1 MKRNKKLLPLILLII
16 SAFFLSYTFYE
27 SEIKYKGTERS
38 DYFKYYLI
46 CFLFVLCS
54 IISFFLKRKTIRNIS
69 IIFIS
74 TLFTLHLIN
83 TYLFFKIGRPATSRT
98 GLFQFYKD
106 QKALDNNIA
115 ISMFGVNA
123 TYDHSLPFLLSD
135 RSNKKTIMCSE
146 NGYFSIFHTDR
157 YGFNNP
163 DSEWEKNQIEFLLV
177 GDSFTH
183 GGCVNETDTISG
195 NLRKMIDKG
204 EGGGGVINLGYSGNG
219 PLREYATLREY
230 LHLKKTNR
238 VVWIYYENDLI
249 DLISELGNKTL
260 SNYLNDR
267 TFTQKLHI
275 RQSENDKKLE
285 KILDDAYKQKEKVFE
300 RKYRSHILSFIR
312 LYDLRNFI
320 KQSLNS
326 FSSLETPITEIP
338 NKILETFS
346 EIIYLSKILS
356 EDNGARFYFVFLP
369 KHSRYLIKS
378 YKEAEFKRYL
388 EQELQNKNVI
398 NIVNELKIPIIDIN
412 KDLLERYSDLLS
424 LIPFRSS
431 NSPAGHFNEL
441 GYKLVSKIILKK
453 IIEYEK
459 NLPKNTKLQLLVP

>member
-1 MKRNKKLLPLILLII
+1 MKRNKKLLPLILLVI
-16 SAFFLSYTFYE
+16 SALFLSYTFYE

-38 DYFKYYLI
+38 YYFKYYLT

-54 IISFFLKRKTIRNIS
+54 IIFFFLKRETVRNIS

-74 TLFTLHLIN
+74 TLFTLYLIN
-83 TYLFFKIGRPATSRT
+83 TYIFFKIGKPVNNRT

-106 QKALDNNIA
+106 QKILDNNIA
-115 ISMFGVNA
+115 ISMYGDEAVS
-123 TYDHSLPFLLSD
+123 DHSLPFLLSD
-135 RSNKKTIMCSE
+135 RSNKKTIMCNE

-163 DSEWEKNQIEFLLV
+163 DSEWEKNEIEFLLV

-195 NLRKMIDKG
+195 NLRKKIDKG
-204 EGGGGVINLGYSGNG
+204 GVLNLGYSSNG

-238 VVWIYYENDLI
+238 VVWIYYENDLL
-249 DLISELGNKTL
+249 DLIDELGNKTL

-285 KILDDAYKQKEKVFE
+285 KIFDAAYKQKEREFE
-300 RKYRSHILSFIR
+300 REYKSKILSFLR

-320 KQSLNS
+320 KHSLNS
-326 FSSLETPITEIP
+326 FSGLKPPITEIP
-338 NKILETFS
+338 NKILVTFS

-356 EDNGARFYFVFLP
+356 EDNGARFYFIFLP
-369 KHSRYLIKS
+369 NYSRNIIKS
-378 YKEAEFKRYL
+378 YKEVEFKKYL
-388 EQELQNKNVI
+388 EQDTQTKNVI
-398 NIVNELKIPIIDIN
+398 KIVNELKIPIIDIN
-412 KDLLERYSDLLS
+412 KDLFERYPDPLS
-424 LIPFRSS
+424 LIAFRSS
-431 NSPAGHFNEL
+431 NSAIGHFNEL

-453 IIEYEK
+453 ISEYEK
-459 NLPKNTKLQLLVP
+459 N